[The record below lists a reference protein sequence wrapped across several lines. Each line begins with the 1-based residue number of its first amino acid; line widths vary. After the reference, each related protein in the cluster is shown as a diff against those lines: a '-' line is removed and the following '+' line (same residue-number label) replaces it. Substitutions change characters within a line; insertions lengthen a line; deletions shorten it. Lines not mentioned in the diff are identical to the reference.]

1 MNKDFYLKKK
11 LAEKGK
17 FDYTE
22 KEFFLLKME
31 FIDNLFI
38 YKNKEKAFEYAF
50 EKVFKKGGD

>member
-1 MNKDFYLKKK
+1 MKSKDLYLKKK

-22 KEFFLLKME
+22 KELFLLKME

-50 EKVFKKGGD
+50 EKVFKKRR